1 MRYIFFI
8 VTATIIG
15 ALAGCSGKDKA
26 VELSLL
32 DPSEIAKLEEDSTS
46 QWDNP
51 ILEMPEPNTKLSYER
66 LSKPNEIFND
76 SNFVHWAEAE
86 RIGIEPLTDARSHLN
101 TRRQLVKLT
110 SCEDFFVEPL
120 TYSRPYMIPEGVA
133 MVHEIGRRFRD
144 TVLARGG
151 GKYRIKV
158 TSVLRT
164 PENVKRLRRSNRNA
178 IDSSVHQMATTI
190 DITYARF
197 AFDSSKNTHSAED
210 LKGVLSEIL
219 RDMRSEGK
227 CWIKY
232 EQKQPCFHITVR
244 SPQVPLHESNQ
255 STLNTVEK

>member
-1 MRYIFFI
+1 MF
-8 VTATIIG
+8 IG
-15 ALAGCSGKDKA
+15 ALAGCSDKNKA
-26 VELSLL
+26 VEIPLL
-32 DPSEIAKLEEDSTS
+32 DPSEIARLDEDSTS
-46 QWDNP
+46 QWDHP
-51 ILEMPEPNTKLSYER
+51 VLEMPEPNTKLRYER
-66 LSKPNEIFND
+66 LSHPDEIFND

-86 RIGIEPLTDARSHLN
+86 RIGIEPLTDTRSHLN
-101 TRRQLVKLT
+101 TRRQLVKLA

-120 TYSRPYMIPEGVA
+120 TYSRPYMIPEGVS

-164 PENVKRLRRSNRNA
+164 PESIKRLRRSNRNA

-219 RDMRSEGK
+219 RDMRNEGK

-232 EQKQPCFHITVR
+232 ELKQPCFHITVR
-244 SPQVPLHESNQ
+244 SPQTPPSQ
-255 STLNTVEK
+255 

>member
-1 MRYIFFI
+1 MKYIFLVI
-8 VTATIIG
+8 ATIIFG
-15 ALAGCSGKDKA
+15 ALAGCSGKNNT

-32 DPSEIAKLEEDSTS
+32 DPSEVARLDEDSS
-46 QWDNP
+46 AQWDHP
-51 ILEMPEPNTKLSYER
+51 ILEMPDPNTKLRYER
-66 LSKPNEIFND
+66 LSRPNEIFND
-76 SNFVHWAEAE
+76 SNFVHWEEAE
-86 RIGIEPLTDARSHLN
+86 RIGIEPLTDTRSHLN
-101 TRRQLVKLT
+101 TRRQLVKLA

-120 TYSRPYMIPEGVA
+120 TYSRPYMIPEGVV

-144 TVLARGG
+144 TVAARGG

-164 PENVKRLRRSNRNA
+164 PENIKKLRRSNRNA

-197 AFDSSKNTHSAED
+197 AYDSSKNTHSAED

-244 SPQVPLHESNQ
+244 SPQVPLHDSN
-255 STLNTVEK
+255 SPTLNSLQK

>member
-1 MRYIFFI
+1 MRNLFFI
-8 VTATIIG
+8 IAAIVAGT
-15 ALAGCSGKDKA
+15 LAGCSDKNKA
-26 VELSLL
+26 VEISLL
-32 DPSEIAKLEEDSTS
+32 DPSEITRLDEDSTTR
-46 QWDNP
+46 WDNP
-51 ILEMPEPNTKLSYER
+51 ILDMPDPNTKLRYER
-66 LSKPNEIFND
+66 LTRPNEIFND

-86 RIGIEPLTDARSHLN
+86 RIGIEPLTDTRSHLN
-101 TRRQLVKLT
+101 TRRQLVKLA
-110 SCEDFFVEPL
+110 SCEDFYVEPL

-164 PENVKRLRRSNRNA
+164 PEGIRKLRRSNRNA

-197 AFDSSKNTHSAED
+197 AFDSSANTHSAED

-219 RDMRSEGK
+219 RDMRNEGK

-244 SPQVPLHESNQ
+244 SPQVPLNQ
-255 STLNTVEK
+255 